1 MLLVSDPFRRHAF
14 ERMAARGI
22 TVADVLLVLREGE
35 HIEEYS
41 DDTPFPSALLSG
53 TVDGR
58 RLHVVA
64 AHDAAEDV
72 TYVITTYEPDPAE
85 WDPSFRRRRA

>member
-1 MLLVSDPFRRHAF
+1 MRMGPDWLGF
-14 ERMAARGI
+14 E
-22 TVADVLLVLREGE
+22 LRAWTER
-35 HIEEYS
+35 IEEYP

-53 TVDGR
+53 TVAGR

-64 AHDAAEDV
+64 AHDGAEDV

-85 WDPSFRRRRA
+85 WDPTFRRRRA

>member
-1 MLLVSDPFRRHAF
+1 MGSGTKNGFRRLRWETTRH
-14 ERMAARGI
+14 GI
-22 TVADVLLVLREGE
+22 TVADVLMVLREGE
-35 HIEEYS
+35 RIEEYP

-53 TVDGR
+53 TVAGR

-64 AHDAAEDV
+64 AHDGAEDV

-85 WDPSFRRRRA
+85 WDPTFRRRRA

>member
-1 MLLVSDPFRRHAF
+1 VTRIEFRRHAF

-22 TVADVLLVLREGE
+22 TVADVQTVLREGE
-35 HIEEYS
+35 RLEEYP

-64 AHDAAEDV
+64 AHDEVEDV
-72 TYVITTYEPDPAE
+72 TYVIATYEPDPAE
-85 WDPSFRRRRA
+85 WDPTFRRRRA